1 MSKFNKNHE
10 KKMLNIFE
18 SIDNSKNALKV
29 YLIYATNAPD
39 LNKYKMEIL
48 TSNEVNESLD
58 FLPYIAMPNADFFI
72 AASSDISLI
81 VSLIK
86 FLNSVVFIIL
96 YLFSFTSIGFFLFT
110 TCSFNLP
117 LTYFNCSTRQVS

>member
-58 FLPYIAMPNADFFI
+58 FLQYIL
-72 AASSDISLI
+72 ASNSKFSKRASTLVSSI
-81 VSLIK
+81 VSHNLNILKKSEESEIAKTAIKCNEQLIK
-86 FLNSVVFIIL
+86 
-96 YLFSFTSIGFFLFT
+96 
-110 TCSFNLP
+110 NLEK
-117 LTYFNCSTRQVS
+117 LKES

>member
-1 MSKFNKNHE
+1 MSKFNKTHE

-48 TSNEVNESLD
+48 TTTEVNESLD
-58 FLPYIAMPNADFFI
+58 FLQYIL
-72 AASSDISLI
+72 ASNSKFSKRASTLVSSI
-81 VSLIK
+81 VSHNLNILKKGEQSEIAKTAIKCNEQLIK
-86 FLNSVVFIIL
+86 
-96 YLFSFTSIGFFLFT
+96 
-110 TCSFNLP
+110 NLEK
-117 LTYFNCSTRQVS
+117 LKEN